1 MLGWLV
7 DNTVLLTLVLAAIAV
22 GAFAMYWSTRRGRY
36 AGIGLGAAVL
46 IALLWLLGRVVV
58 SDQQKILN
66 SLEAMRNGVETGD
79 FDEVFRHVSDKFLTD
94 GVPREEYA
102 KRIKQIMGSKKF
114 DIFIWKQQVERKNET
129 TADCYFDFRVD
140 LDGSPVM
147 MKSARGAFVKEG
159 DDWKLSG
166 FDVFRIGTRE
176 IERIPG
182 VN

>member
-7 DNTVLLTLVLAAIAV
+7 DNTVLLTFVLGAIAV
-22 GAFAMYWSTRRGRY
+22 GGFAMYWSNRRGRY
-36 AGIGLGAAVL
+36 AGVGLGAVVL

-66 SLEAMRNGVETGD
+66 NLEAMRNGVETGD
-79 FDEVFRHVSDKFLTD
+79 FDEVFRHVSNKFLTD

-102 KRIKQIMGSKKF
+102 KRLKGIMRGKKF
-114 DIFIWKQQVERKNET
+114 GIHIWEQQVERKNET
-129 TADCYFDFRVD
+129 TADCYFNFRVD

-147 MKSARGAFVKEG
+147 MKSAKGEFVKEG
-159 DDWKLSG
+159 GDWKLSG
-166 FDVFRIGTRE
+166 FEAYRIGTRE